1 MLTKNSQQ
9 NIVWSILW
17 AITILLMIVLLL
29 LIGYVFV
36 KGAPEMK
43 LSFIFGSTTN
53 GGLMTPI
60 VGTLYLTIMTLIFL
74 IPLSVGTAVYLSE
87 YAEQNWFTEFVRY
100 SLTSLA
106 GIPSIIFGLFGVA
119 LFVMIWFKKASI
131 IAGSLTLTCLS
142 LPFMVATTE
151 EAIRSIPKAW
161 REASYGLG
169 ATKWYTIIHVV
180 LPNATS
186 GILTGVIMSIGRVI
200 AETAPL
206 LATVGFSAFLPVSPM
221 DGTRTLALHLFYL
234 ATEAPTVGG
243 LTRNDLLSQ
252 AMAVGTVLI
261 ILIIL
266 LNFLAKLIFNHFN
279 QKVRGFK

>member
-1 MLTKNSQQ
+1 MLSKNSQQ
-9 NIVWSILW
+9 NLVWSILW
-17 AITILLMIVLLL
+17 ILTGLLMLVLLL

-43 LSFIFGSTTN
+43 LSFIFGPTTN

-60 VGTLYLTIMTLIFL
+60 VGTLYLTVMTLIFL
-74 IPLSVGTAVYLSE
+74 VPLSVGTAVYLSE
-87 YAEQNWFTEFVRY
+87 YAKQNWITEFIRY
-100 SLTSLA
+100 SLSSLA

-131 IAGSLTLTCLS
+131 IAGSFTLTCLS

-169 ATKWYTIIHVV
+169 ATKWYTITHVV
-180 LPNATS
+180 LPNATP

-206 LATVGFSAFLPVSPM
+206 LATAGFSAFIPITPM

-261 ILIIL
+261 LLIIL
-266 LNFLAKLIFNHFN
+266 LNFLAKIIFNHFN
-279 QKVRGFK
+279 QKVRGFR

>member
-9 NIVWSILW
+9 SLVWSILW
-17 AITILLMIVLLL
+17 IITGLLMLVLLL

-43 LSFIFGSTTN
+43 LSFIFGATTN

-74 IPLSVGTAVYLSE
+74 IPLSVGTALYLSE
-87 YAEQNWFTEFVRY
+87 YAKQNWFTEFIRY
-100 SLTSLA
+100 SLSSLA

-131 IAGSLTLTCLS
+131 IAGSFTLTCLS

-169 ATKWYTIIHVV
+169 ATKWHTIIHVV
-180 LPNATS
+180 LPNATP

-206 LATVGFSAFLPVSPM
+206 LATAGFSAFLPVSPM

-234 ATEAPTVGG
+234 ATEAPTVSG

-261 ILIIL
+261 LLIIL
-266 LNFLAKLIFNHFN
+266 LNFLARMIFNHFN
-279 QKVRGFK
+279 QKVRGIR

>member
-43 LSFIFGSTTN
+43 LSFIFGPTTN